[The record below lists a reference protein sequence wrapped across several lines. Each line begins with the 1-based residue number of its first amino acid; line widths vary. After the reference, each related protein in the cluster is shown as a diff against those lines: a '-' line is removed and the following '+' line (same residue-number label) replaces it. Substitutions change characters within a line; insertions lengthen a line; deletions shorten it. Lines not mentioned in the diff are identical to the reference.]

1 MALYR
6 LTENVLVQDRSS
18 GGAGLTPLKWDSI
31 AGPGGYDPNCL
42 AHVVNWFSGDEASG
56 QMQAQTARSMRLAV
70 RQVRSY
76 EGQAPGCDC
85 RLLACVESGQISTIP
100 LGFRPTQPLRRS
112 VLDVGAFGV
121 SRPLPLLFDILEAG
135 AAAAEPDG
143 FLVFTNADICLQ
155 PHFYFAVRALLAKG
169 FDALIINRRT
179 VDPLSAYGAHP
190 ELAMMETGRSHPG
203 LDCFVFP
210 ASWVARFARSN
221 ACIGA
226 GWVMR
231 SLLYNLVA
239 NAGQM
244 LILRDVN
251 LTYHFGDD
259 RSWES
264 EALGDYVAFNLA
276 EARSVLSRLVA
287 TESARAALE
296 KFCLAHGEPLKP

>member
-6 LTENVLVQDRSS
+6 LTDNVLVQDQASAFVAS
-18 GGAGLTPLKWDSI
+18 APILWDSI
-31 AGPGGYDPNCL
+31 ESPLEYDPNRL
-42 AHVVNWFSGDEASG
+42 GHVVNWFNGDEESR
-56 QMQAQTARSMRLAV
+56 QMQAETARTMRVAA
-70 RQVRSY
+70 RQTSGPA
-76 EGQAPGCDC
+76 EEAPEFDC
-85 RLLACVESGQISTIP
+85 RLLACVERGQISTIP
-100 LGFRPTQPLRRS
+100 LGFRPTQPLSQS

-135 AAAAEPDG
+135 AGAADSEG
-143 FLVFTNADICLQ
+143 FLIFSNADICLQ
-155 PHFYFAVRALLAKG
+155 PHFYSMVRALLAKG
-169 FDALIINRRT
+169 FDSLIINRRT
-179 VDPLSAYGAHP
+179 LDPLSSYGAHP

-210 ASWVARFARSN
+210 VPWVTQFARSN

-239 NAGQM
+239 KAKQM

-264 EALGDYVAFNLA
+264 EALSDYVAFNLA
-276 EARSVLSRLVA
+276 EARSVLSRIA
-287 TESARAALE
+287 ANEITRAVLE
-296 KFCLAHGEPLKP
+296 KFCLAHGEPLTP

>member
-1 MALYR
+1 MPLYR
-6 LTENVLVQDRSS
+6 LTENVLVQDQSS
-18 GGAGLTPLKWDSI
+18 GAAGLTPLMWDAIGRSV
-31 AGPGGYDPNCL
+31 GYDLNCL
-42 AHVVNWFSGDEASG
+42 AHVVNWFGGDEAARH
-56 QMQAQTARSMRLAV
+56 MQAQTARSMRLAV
-70 RQVRSY
+70 RQIRSH
-76 EGQAPGCDC
+76 EGEAPGCDC

-112 VLDVGAFGV
+112 VLDVGAFEV

-155 PHFYFAVRALLAKG
+155 PHFYSAVRALLAKG

-190 ELAMMETGRSHPG
+190 GLAVMETGRSHPG

-210 ASWVARFARSN
+210 VSWVAKFARSN

-239 NAGQM
+239 SARQM

-276 EARSVLSRLVA
+276 EARSVLLRVAA
-287 TESARAALE
+287 TEPARAVLE
-296 KFCLAHGEPLKP
+296 KFCLAHDEPLTP